1 MHIKHLSAIFL
12 LIALSLSISHKTEA
26 CTRAVYLGENG
37 LFITGRTMDWKEKI
51 PTNLY
56 ILPRGIFR
64 QGYDTGNTVRWTSR
78 YGSIVASGYE
88 MGTSEGMNEKGLV
101 ASLLYLPETVYSQ
114 PGDTRPIMGISIWA
128 QYVLDNF
135 ATVSEAVEDLQ
146 KDAFRIDAPS
156 MPNGSA
162 STLHMAITDTTGNS
176 AIIEYLDGKIS
187 IHEGRQYRVLT
198 NSPSYDKQLAINEY
212 WQNIGG
218 LVMLP
223 GTNRSSDRFTRASFY
238 IGVLPR
244 TASHR
249 DALAGVFGVMRN
261 VSVPLGITTPQ
272 QPEISSTRW
281 RSVSDQTNKVYYF
294 ESTLSP
300 NTFWVDLKKMDFNPK
315 SGIKKLT
322 LTDGEIYT
330 GEANRAFKPS
340 KPFQFLFRLPQ

>member
-12 LIALSLSISHKTEA
+12 LIALSLISYKTEA

-37 LFITGRTMDWKEKI
+37 LVITGRTMDWKENI

-146 KDAFRIDAPS
+146 KDAFRIDAPR

-212 WQNIGG
+212 
-218 LVMLP
+218 
-223 GTNRSSDRFTRASFY
+223 
-238 IGVLPR
+238 
-244 TASHR
+244 
-249 DALAGVFGVMRN
+249 
-261 VSVPLGITTPQ
+261 
-272 QPEISSTRW
+272 
-281 RSVSDQTNKVYYF
+281 
-294 ESTLSP
+294 
-300 NTFWVDLKKMDFNPK
+300 
-315 SGIKKLT
+315 
-322 LTDGEIYT
+322 
-330 GEANRAFKPS
+330 
-340 KPFQFLFRLPQ
+340 

>member
-12 LIALSLSISHKTEA
+12 LIALSLISYKTEA

-37 LFITGRTMDWKEKI
+37 LVITGRTMDWKENI

-56 ILPRGIFR
+56 ILPRGISR

-88 MGTSEGMNEKGLV
+88 MGTSEGMNEEGLV

-300 NTFWVDLKKMDFNPK
+300 NTFWVDLRKMDFNPK

-322 LTDGEIYT
+322 LTGGEIYT

>member
-1 MHIKHLSAIFL
+1 
-12 LIALSLSISHKTEA
+12 
-26 CTRAVYLGENG
+26 
-37 LFITGRTMDWKEKI
+37 
-51 PTNLY
+51 
-56 ILPRGIFR
+56 
-64 QGYDTGNTVRWTSR
+64 
-78 YGSIVASGYE
+78 
-88 MGTSEGMNEKGLV
+88 MNEKGLV

-223 GTNRSSDRFTRASFY
+223 SESIVRPVYASL
-238 IGVLPR
+238 VLYRCTSPYC
-244 TASHR
+244 
-249 DALAGVFGVMRN
+249 
-261 VSVPLGITTPQ
+261 
-272 QPEISSTRW
+272 QP
-281 RSVSDQTNKVYYF
+281 
-294 ESTLSP
+294 
-300 NTFWVDLKKMDFNPK
+300 
-315 SGIKKLT
+315 
-322 LTDGEIYT
+322 
-330 GEANRAFKPS
+330 
-340 KPFQFLFRLPQ
+340 